1 MSWILFS
8 FNDFLIILHFLSDLF
23 YDVVS
28 CFAAMEVWT
37 GCLLAGFI
45 KPSADRYICRS
56 DNGAASP
63 SQLPSRRKAAKW
75 HKTVWCCLQSYKTAH
90 LMWKK
95 AAAHASV
102 RGSATDE
109 WLQGL
114 RGRCQSAPTPKSP
127 RLMVPRPPHPHL
139 LFQLSSFITRS
150 LLIYAF
156 LLSCHVQNI
165 KIDTNSTQ
173 ASHLWLSKVGFVF
186 RFLKSE

>member
-1 MSWILFS
+1 
-8 FNDFLIILHFLSDLF
+8 
-23 YDVVS
+23 
-28 CFAAMEVWT
+28 
-37 GCLLAGFI
+37 
-45 KPSADRYICRS
+45 
-56 DNGAASP
+56 
-63 SQLPSRRKAAKW
+63 
-75 HKTVWCCLQSYKTAH
+75 
-90 LMWKK
+90 MWKK

-127 RLMVPRPPHPHL
+127 RLMVPPPPHPHL

-165 KIDTNSTQ
+165 RSILIPLRRHIYGYQKLASFSDSLNLNNSTLIAQ
-173 ASHLWLSKVGFVF
+173 DFFFLGWLSNIHRKKN
-186 RFLKSE
+186 R